1 MTYEQAVNK
10 LEELALD
17 GSDQLIPAVEA
28 LPHVDRQKIW
38 RMVRGGELPAVRLRG
53 EFQTTKEIAVHF
65 FRIHIRVT
73 RPAKEVVVKENRKQQ
88 IDEAIKQVMNSTKR
102 KSRV

>member
-1 MTYEQAVNK
+1 MTYEQAVTK
-10 LEELALD
+10 LEELALE
-17 GSDQLIPAVEA
+17 GSDQLIPATQA

-38 RMVRGGELPAVRLRG
+38 RLVHSGQLPAVRLG
-53 EFQTTKEIAVHF
+53 EFKTTKEIAVHF

-73 RPAKEVVVKENRKQQ
+73 RPAKETVVKENRKQQ

-102 KSRV
+102 KSKV